1 MTQAAD
7 HITSELRSVS
17 MALPNTLPMMLR
29 DELNDIAM
37 TAISI
42 YESAMRELVTR
53 HDSAVLA

>member
-1 MTQAAD
+1 MTHAAD

>member
-1 MTQAAD
+1 
-7 HITSELRSVS
+7 
-17 MALPNTLPMMLR
+17 LPMMLR

-53 HDSAVLA
+53 HDPAVHA